1 MSRPKGS
8 KDKVKRSSRRTAWE
22 TYNYWYDKY
31 TKGDKAGWFS
41 PRLSKAEFDVQY
53 NNAKL
58 AKIPNPA
65 RSIAASQEYVDRS
78 FERKYKEMYGHELP
92 DLRDKT
98 KRENLFW
105 DFTDQLVAEGAT
117 LDEARNEFE
126 KYFY

>member
-8 KDKVKRSSRRTAWE
+8 KDKRPRSTRKSAWE

-41 PRLSKAEFDVQY
+41 PRLTKSEFDVQY

-58 AKIPNPA
+58 AKIQNPA
-65 RSIAASQEYVDRS
+65 RSIAASQEYVDRG
-78 FERKYKEMYGHELP
+78 FERKYKEMYGHQLP

-98 KRENLFW
+98 ERENLFW